1 MGYRVWRGGWI
12 WWHVLVHASRD
23 VENEHMVPDWRH
35 VVNGYHDVAAHDR
48 FEEGRSSR
56 RARKGGGSPQ
66 PHHGAQTNLPIDKL
80 EGEKVRDLVK
90 LMLRVDRTART
101 SRNARPTVTKC
112 LHHEWFQEEAEENLA
127 EDVIATLQSLPTT
140 MTEAQ
145 SIVMEYLAE
154 RINLAQAHSVTQ
166 AFQAMDKDRSGFI
179 DETEMRQ
186 ILRDHGIGKEDEIVN
201 GLLQHGVVTYSKFM
215 EKMLAQEK
223 LSDVNALHD
232 VFTGLDKDGNEALDW
247 TEVTELFQYIDP
259 SSPTGHEIFDSMD
272 TDEDGRV
279 SWPEFRQALSLRSS
293 TSELS

>member
-1 MGYRVWRGGWI
+1 MGGITMLQLMTDLKKVALPGG
-12 WWHVLVHASRD
+12 HGK
-23 VENEHMVPDWRH
+23 
-35 VVNGYHDVAAHDR
+35 VVDLLNHIM
-48 FEEGRSSR
+48 E
-56 RARKGGGSPQ
+56 P
-66 PHHGAQTNLPIDKL
+66 QTNLPIDKL

-179 DETEMRQ
+179 DET
-186 ILRDHGIGKEDEIVN
+186 VN